1 MLVGAVLLLAFY
13 FGADWLATR
22 FHLPLSGPVLGMALL
37 TVALALRGR
46 TPDGLA
52 RVSNL
57 LLKAMPLFFIPAG
70 VGVVVL
76 SEQFRAAWLPITA
89 ALLGSTLLAMATTA
103 IVMKAVA
110 KYLAGSAAKP
120 RR

>member
-1 MLVGAVLLLAFY
+1 MIVGAAVLLAFY

-46 TPDGLA
+46 TPAGLD
-52 RVSNL
+52 RVSSV

-70 VGVVVL
+70 VGVMVL
-76 SEQFRAAWLPITA
+76 SEQFRAAWLPISA
-89 ALLGSTLLAMATTA
+89 ALLVSTLLAMATTA
-103 IVMKAVA
+103 IVMKTVA
-110 KYLAGSAAKP
+110 KHLSRPGSKTG
-120 RR
+120 R